1 MNFLIID
8 DHSMIRAGM
17 NILISKEYPS
27 AQFYEAANEK
37 QACRFLGEKAFDL
50 IIMDLNMPES
60 DPVRLLQFIKTNQP
74 KTPVLVLTMNEEK
87 SFAGRFFKMGIKGYV
102 NKSADNPV
110 ILEAIRVVL
119 QNGMYMSQELKDSLL
134 NSFVTQRTDNPFEA
148 LSDRE
153 FQVIRE
159 LLRGKSIAEIAE
171 DQGINISTVSTYKG
185 KACEKLG
192 VKRNNFVELLS
203 LAKTNGII

>member
-8 DHSMIRAGM
+8 DHSMIRAGI
-17 NILISKEYPS
+17 NILLSKEYPGIT
-27 AQFYEAANEK
+27 FFEAANEK
-37 QACRFLGEKAFDL
+37 QACRLIAEKKFDL

-60 DPVRLLQFIKTNQP
+60 DPVRLLQFIKSNQP
-74 KTPVLVLTMNEEK
+74 ESPVVVLTMNEEK
-87 SFAGRFFKMGIKGYV
+87 SFAGRFFKMGIKGYI
-102 NKSADNPV
+102 NKSADNDE
-110 ILEAIRVVL
+110 ILNAVRIVL
-119 QNGMYMSQELKDSLL
+119 QKGMYMSNDLKDSLL
-134 NSFVTQRTDNPFEA
+134 YSFVSQRTDNPFEA

-171 DQGINISTVSTYKG
+171 EQGINISTVSTYKG

-192 VKRNNFVELLS
+192 VKRNNFIELLS

>member
-8 DHSMIRAGM
+8 DHSMIRAGI
-17 NILISKEYPS
+17 NILLSKEYTGIH
-27 AQFYEAANEK
+27 FFEAANEK
-37 QACRFLGEKAFDL
+37 QACRYITEKKFDL

-60 DPVRLLQFIKTNQP
+60 DPVRLLQFIKSNQP
-74 KTPVLVLTMNEEK
+74 ESPVVVLTMNEEK
-87 SFAGRFFKMGIKGYV
+87 SFAGRFFKMGVKGYI
-102 NKSADNPV
+102 NKAADNDE
-110 ILEAIRVVL
+110 ILKAVRVVL
-119 QNGMYMSQELKDSLL
+119 QNGMYMSNDLKDSLL
-134 NSFVTQRTDNPFEA
+134 HSFVSQQSDNPFEA

-171 DQGINISTVSTYKG
+171 EQGINISTVSTYKG

-192 VKRNNFVELLS
+192 VKRNNFIELLS
-203 LAKTNGII
+203 LAKTNGIV